1 MGRRRRAS
9 PGITV
14 RLERAVLIW
23 VVTFAVGLLLGLLV
37 GFLLGRISAGNGE
50 EAAPPLSPGRTVT
63 VEKPVPA
70 PEKTIPAPEKT
81 VPATTATATAKL
93 SYGYS
98 FSLIIGRNTLESFAF
113 LIHQSA
119 WKGDSP
125 KFLGTEF

>member
-23 VVTFAVGLLLGLLV
+23 VATFAVGLLLGLLV

-50 EAAPPLSPGRTVT
+50 EAAPPVPPARTVT

-70 PEKTIPAPEKT
+70 PEKTVPAPEKT
-81 VPATTATATAKL
+81 VPATTATATA
-93 SYGYS
+93 
-98 FSLIIGRNTLESFAF
+98 TA
-113 LIHQSA
+113 
-119 WKGDSP
+119 SP
-125 KFLGTEF
+125 